1 MNAHEIQGFGKSC
14 NQQIT
19 LSPSL
24 SVGIYENGQLELVPA
39 FLYSFYLTFYKTDIT
54 LRRIL
59 GAGRK
64 GVLLGGN

>member
-19 LSPSL
+19 LFPSL

-39 FLYSFYLTFYKTDIT
+39 FIT
-54 LRRIL
+54 PFI
-59 GAGRK
+59 
-64 GVLLGGN
+64 